1 MINVKFEV
9 ISLSEQI
16 DIIESFFSSVISISQ
31 LIADTLGFDISL
43 SKADRDK
50 IITKLY
56 HENQNEMQNAAA
68 RFQQAWDNARDFI
81 NNEFVKIF
89 GKEFSFNC
97 CARINLN
104 PTSPRFLQE
113 KMFDLHYECTEE
125 YMLLNTVHEL
135 VHFAWFEIWKEN
147 FPDHKPQEYD
157 WPHLDWLI
165 SEIVIEPIFKFS
177 NLKKI
182 TTLNPA
188 YDYFYE
194 EKIDGKTLAELAN
207 NFYQSSTNIH
217 DFQKNMYNFFH
228 KIDYKKLINI

>member
-1 MINVKFEV
+1 MINVRFEV

-16 DIIESFFSSVISISQ
+16 DIIESFFSSGISTSQ
-31 LIADTLGFDISL
+31 LITDTLGFDISL
-43 SKADRDK
+43 SKAERDK

-56 HENQNEMQNAAA
+56 QENQNEMQSAAE
-68 RFQQAWDNARDFI
+68 RFQQAWDNTRDFI
-81 NNEFVKIF
+81 NIEFVKIF

-104 PTSPRFLQE
+104 PISPRFLQE

-147 FPDHKPQEYD
+147 FPDHKPEEYD

-194 EKIDGKTLAELAN
+194 EKIDGKTLADIAN
-207 NFYQSSTNIH
+207 LLYQNSANIN
-217 DFQKNMYNFFH
+217 DFQKNIYNFFH